1 MYDEKLVLDHPQNLL
16 SIALEENKTETNE
29 EINESIYNEEKDEG
43 MVEDIDEKQINEEI
57 ISEKDE

>member
-1 MYDEKLVLDHPQNLL
+1 MYDEKLVLYQPQNLL

-57 ISEKDE
+57 VSEKDE